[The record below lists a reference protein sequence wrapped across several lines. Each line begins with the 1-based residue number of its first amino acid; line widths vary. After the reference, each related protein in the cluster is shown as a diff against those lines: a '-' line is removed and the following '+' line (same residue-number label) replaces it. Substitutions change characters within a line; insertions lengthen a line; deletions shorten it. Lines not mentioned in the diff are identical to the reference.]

1 MAGIHGVTI
10 EPELVA
16 QLVKGDPGAQDLVYR
31 RMARPVFTMARR
43 VLQDSEIAEDVTQD
57 TFVDVFNKVSMLK
70 DPASFVGWVR
80 RIAINHCLMTIRS
93 PWNKRRFPLED
104 EESIEGTQQDRPD
117 MAMDLEAALQKLNP
131 RTRAVV
137 WLYCVEGYTHDEIG
151 EMFNQT
157 ASFSKSQ
164 LNRALRR
171 LKEQSDEQDAA
182 EPRLPRAVA
191 LWT

>member
-1 MAGIHGVTI
+1 MAGIQGVTI
-10 EPELVA
+10 EPKLVK

-31 RMARPVFTMARR
+31 KMAKPVYTMARR
-43 VLQDSEIAEDVTQD
+43 MLQDSETAEDVTQD

-70 DPASFVGWVR
+70 DPNSFVGWVR

-93 PWNKRRFPLED
+93 PWNKRRVVLED
-104 EESIEGTQQDRPD
+104 EESIETSEQARPD
-117 MAMDLEAALQKLNP
+117 LSIDFERALERLNP

-137 WLYCVEGYTHDEIG
+137 WLYCVEGFTHDEIG
-151 EMFNQT
+151 EIFNQT

-171 LKEQSDEQDAA
+171 LKAQNGERDAA
-182 EPRLPRAVA
+182 DPSPPQAVP

>member
-1 MAGIHGVTI
+1 MAGIQGVTI
-10 EPELVA
+10 DPKLVG

-31 RMARPVFTMARR
+31 KMARPVFTMARR
-43 VLQDSEIAEDVTQD
+43 VLQNSETAEDVTQD

-70 DPASFVGWVR
+70 DPKSFVGWVR

-93 PWNKRRFPLED
+93 PWNKRRVVLED
-104 EESIEGTQQDRPD
+104 MESLEVTEQARPD
-117 MAMDLEAALQKLNP
+117 LSIDFERALERLNP

-137 WLYCVEGYTHDEIG
+137 WLYCVEGFTHDEIG
-151 EMFNQT
+151 EIFNQT
-157 ASFSKSQ
+157 SSFSKSQ

-171 LKEQSDEQDAA
+171 LKAQNCEQDAT
-182 EPRLPRAVA
+182 EPSPPQVVP